1 MHTVVELR
9 LTPNTASQPPATE
22 VAAVSYRREVVS
34 RRQHNSQI
42 NRDIPRAEAHRRH
55 EEQARAVMAFPVM
68 CCVNKKTNKLTWQKA
83 IQISKTVTVPCSDD
97 IPCDVL
103 CKQENEQ
110 VDMAESDTDQQDSN
124 SAVQ

>member
-1 MHTVVELR
+1 MT
-9 LTPNTASQPPATE
+9 
-22 VAAVSYRREVVS
+22 
-34 RRQHNSQI
+34 
-42 NRDIPRAEAHRRH
+42 
-55 EEQARAVMAFPVM
+55 FPVM
-68 CCVNKKTNKLTWQKA
+68 CCVNKKTNKLTWQKAIQISKTVTVPCSDDIPKHHKKTNKLTWQKAIQISKTVTVPCSDDIPKHHKKTNKLTWQKA